1 MRAGGKYRGIG
12 FDPAGR
18 CLDRNKPVAVKR
30 EAFGFGL
37 HQPASRLEDGVYDR
51 LDQALRVHGMAVVRD
66 VFPEFCIRREMRI
79 KGAKLFLVEFLPDDT
94 VLAPERPAARLRRD
108 TFPGAVA

>member
-1 MRAGGKYRGIG
+1 MRAGGEYRGIG

-18 CLDRNKPVAVKR
+18 CLARHKPVAVKC

-37 HQPASRLEDGVYDR
+37 HQSASRFEDRVHDS
-51 LDQALRVHGMAVVRD
+51 LDQALRVHGMAIVRD

-79 KGAKLFLVEFLPDDT
+79 KGAKLFLVELLPGDA
-94 VLAPERPAARLRRD
+94 VLAPKSPAARISRA
-108 TFPGAVA
+108 TFT